1 VAGVWLEFGSSSK
14 TTALRGR
21 CDKENCHGAGSIGS
35 SSKTTALRGRCDKEN
50 CHGAGSIGSSSKTTA
65 LRGRCDKNCHGARSI
80 CFSIF

>member
-1 VAGVWLEFGSSSK
+1 VAGVWLEF
-14 TTALRGR
+14 
-21 CDKENCHGAGSIGS
+21 GS